1 MARSSLPPAVR
12 ALLARE
18 QVELERAE
26 PGGEPG
32 CWQVRGLRWV
42 AVAVA
47 GREAPLHVAL
57 PVAGEV
63 RRSAR
68 GRYEARLP
76 TPTADEL
83 AEAAAFAASL
93 AAHGQIGTRG
103 SASHVIER
111 DAQGREKLVRRGF
124 SAR

>member
-1 MARSSLPPAVR
+1 MAHGSLPPAVR

-18 QVELERAE
+18 QVELEHAE
-26 PGGEPG
+26 PGAAPG
-32 CWQVRGLRWV
+32 CWQVRGRRWV
-42 AVAVA
+42 ALALP
-47 GREAPLHVAL
+47 GRAEPLHVAL

-63 RRSAR
+63 RRGAR

-76 TPTADEL
+76 APAPDEL

-93 AAHGQIGTRG
+93 AAHGQIGARG
-103 SASHVIER
+103 SASHEIVR

-124 SAR
+124 SVR